1 MSILIK
7 KDNTVYISS
16 IHKGIPKL
24 QVQKNNQEYFYFY
37 NEFLNGL
44 IDNPRIDVDSKNDIP
59 NILKTFGYNVKPI
72 SDLSNYLPNNL
83 KIIDEISYNKFICD
97 DGTIIENEYFDTH
110 KGYSIGISNT
120 FISYHDANELYIYEK
135 NMKNKKYSNLPYYLR
150 EKGLPLTKNILNQYT
165 LNNLKSTLLSKIKY
179 NNTIITVM
187 EYQTTLPNLK
197 KKYRDIYSWLNQLG
211 IKAEM
216 RSKNDNDNNHM
227 YQLYQNIPKKKNIR
241 RSQSIITL
249 SKKQLIWLFD
259 NDINPYLKINI
270 NDETYNVIDIYKWY
284 HKPKLIFYKKLSSKS
299 LRYKDKKSKYKV
311 TLGYPI
317 EPWLKA
323 SNNKYLLT
331 NLLKR
336 QLNLFFEKLNL
347 DYNLPKF
354 KYNIPNTFNKIKDN
368 IYYDSKSKIKLNI
381 NDLIQNTKKNNQTS
395 SILAIR
401 YDSILLKNGNKV
413 KINEFKTWTFSKLIK
428 NINEYQEKYAI
439 VVNNLFNIKLNK
451 TLNTQQIE
459 YIKNKYKKYIHIEN

>member
-1 MSILIK
+1 M
-7 KDNTVYISS
+7 
-16 IHKGIPKL
+16 
-24 QVQKNNQEYFYFY
+24 
-37 NEFLNGL
+37 
-44 IDNPRIDVDSKNDIP
+44 
-59 NILKTFGYNVKPI
+59 
-72 SDLSNYLPNNL
+72 
-83 KIIDEISYNKFICD
+83 
-97 DGTIIENEYFDTH
+97 
-110 KGYSIGISNT
+110 
-120 FISYHDANELYIYEK
+120 
-135 NMKNKKYSNLPYYLR
+135 
-150 EKGLPLTKNILNQYT
+150 
-165 LNNLKSTLLSKIKY
+165 
-179 NNTIITVM
+179 
-187 EYQTTLPNLK
+187 
-197 KKYRDIYSWLNQLG
+197 
-211 IKAEM
+211 
-216 RSKNDNDNNHM
+216 
-227 YQLYQNIPKKKNIR
+227 
-241 RSQSIITL
+241 
-249 SKKQLIWLFD
+249 
-259 NDINPYLKINI
+259 
-270 NDETYNVIDIYKWY
+270 IDIYKWY